1 MLFGFDSLKKGRP
14 QMSKRQRRCL
24 RCDRIIPAGGWLCP
38 DCRAANR
45 EYAPE
50 AEGVINLYDEEE

>member
-1 MLFGFDSLKKGRP
+1 MN
-14 QMSKRQRRCL
+14 KRQRRCL
-24 RCDRIIPAGGWLCP
+24 KCGRIIPAGAWLCP

-50 AEGVINLYDEEE
+50 AEGVVNLYDEEE